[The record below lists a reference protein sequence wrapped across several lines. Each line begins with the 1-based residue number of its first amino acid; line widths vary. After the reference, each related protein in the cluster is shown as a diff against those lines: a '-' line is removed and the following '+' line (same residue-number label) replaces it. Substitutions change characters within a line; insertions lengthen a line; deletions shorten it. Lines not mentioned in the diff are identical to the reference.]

1 MIVFINAGQGTCYN
15 GLHSEPQLSDLINK
29 VATKIPHKWHE
40 VGIQLNLK
48 HEELRFLRESLP
60 SGAGSQLFASIF
72 TLWKNRRTRE
82 YSWATMIEVLKTTSV
97 DQTRLAEDLNRE
109 LTIHATS

>member
-15 GLHSEPQLSDLINK
+15 GIHSEPRLSDLINK

-48 HEELRFLRESLP
+48 HEELHFLRASLP
-60 SGAGSQLFASIF
+60 PGAGSQLFASIF
-72 TLWKNRRTRE
+72 TLHE
-82 YSWATMIEVLKTTSV
+82 GVQLGHY
-97 DQTRLAEDLNRE
+97 D
-109 LTIHATS
+109 